1 MVVMRKKSKDG
12 YIKIRY
18 PKDELENMIYSKM
31 RKISHMLRSV
41 FPNNCT
47 RYVICDEIMNGI
59 FEIKYIA
66 TLDADTLLKRK
77 KILQIKSYGGI
88 TIHNYL
94 FLCNKLN
101 NYKR

>member
-1 MVVMRKKSKDG
+1 MAMG
-12 YIKIRY
+12 
-18 PKDELENMIYSKM
+18 
-31 RKISHMLRSV
+31 SV
-41 FPNNCT
+41 PQS
-47 RYVICDEIMNGI
+47 
-59 FEIKYIA
+59 
-66 TLDADTLLKRK
+66 LKRK